1 MELYVI
7 SYCRLFNQH
16 GRILFP
22 QFVFY
27 VQNKTHLEEVHAVPA
42 DLCSE
47 YFSDDRKHLYFS
59 WCARA
64 KWNGFTSTRLCYCHS
79 IYFLHFKKDTKKRPL
94 PLRGSAK
101 FHHIYTS
108 FNYNSSL
115 FLFTIHTKKSSLSAT
130 GTTLSTGTA
139 SAFSLATLSPG
150 ASARA
155 IPVGVFAPS
164 APIDLY
170 WLLKRVVLL
179 NSLLFRVDDNH
190 DDEKPNQRAWTTC
203 STGDWTAC
211 TKRPASP

>member
-108 FNYNSSL
+108 SNYNIIL
-115 FLFTIHTKKSSLSAT
+115 FPNIEKCGILWDAAFLYYFAYSTARVSRMTV
-130 GTTLSTGTA
+130 TLIC
-139 SAFSLATLSPG
+139 PG
-150 ASARA
+150 
-155 IPVGVFAPS
+155 
-164 APIDLY
+164 
-170 WLLKRVVLL
+170 
-179 NSLLFRVDDNH
+179 
-190 DDEKPNQRAWTTC
+190 
-203 STGDWTAC
+203 
-211 TKRPASP
+211 